1 MIEKWTETMGTMTT
15 FLLGIK
21 EGSACCMVLARASSL
36 QSDSVPYQAF
46 HTYPHRMLCLPTLSS
61 LARTLEMTE
70 KQPYQKAASVLPF
83 IKAVAFGGLSAT
95 RSFISSN
102 EDIATFLSSCRVHGM
117 MWTSMLSR

>member
-21 EGSACCMVLARASSL
+21 EGSACCMVLARAASL

-61 LARTLEMTE
+61 LARTLETTE
-70 KQPYQKAASVLPF
+70 K
-83 IKAVAFGGLSAT
+83 
-95 RSFISSN
+95 
-102 EDIATFLSSCRVHGM
+102 
-117 MWTSMLSR
+117 